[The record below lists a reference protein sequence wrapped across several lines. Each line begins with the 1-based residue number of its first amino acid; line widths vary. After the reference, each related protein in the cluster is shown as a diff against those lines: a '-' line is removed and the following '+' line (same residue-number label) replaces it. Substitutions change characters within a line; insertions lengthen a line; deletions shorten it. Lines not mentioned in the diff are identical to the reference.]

1 MYNDKKSNLDKYHQ
15 NIRFLAI
22 EMFKVFKG
30 ISPQIVKEI
39 FQFRDAMPYQL
50 RKQTNFQIPSAHSA
64 VNGTESIR
72 FLGIKICEILP
83 HETKE
88 VSCEFGHIY

>member
-1 MYNDKKSNLDKYHQ
+1 MYNDKKSNLDKCHQ
-15 NIRFLAI
+15 NIKFLAI

-30 ISPQIVKEI
+30 ISPQILKEI

-64 VNGTESIR
+64 VNGTESIK
-72 FLGIKICEILP
+72 FLGICCQWHRKYKISRNKNLRNF
-83 HETKE
+83 T
-88 VSCEFGHIY
+88 S